1 MKITSK
7 RKAGWTASTGAAL
20 LALSLPWWAPNIY
33 LVHLATLI
41 AVYWILIAGLDLVIG
56 YMGLLSIGHVG
67 LLAIG
72 AYGYAILAG
81 TLGWNP
87 LLTLAAVSVLGGVCG
102 FLLGLPALRLPGFY
116 FAMATLAFSL
126 MVGEF
131 SLAQADLTGGGAGI
145 AAPSFAPPFDTPAG
159 LYWLTAGVAIG
170 VTWVTWNVVRTMW
183 GRGMIALRDSTVAAA
198 ACGVPTYRVRLVVF
212 TFSGVTAGLAGALF
226 ATLQSYIT
234 PETFVFEL
242 GLFFFICIVI
252 GGRGSIVGPLIGTI
266 VLTAL
271 PELVAP
277 LARYGQLFYG
287 VLLLAVVLL
296 LPEGLGQLRLRVGVR
311 RRAARHEHEHE
322 ALTPDIELL
331 KRAILAAR
339 EAA

>member
-1 MKITSK
+1 MNAIPK
-7 RKAGWTASTGAAL
+7 RKAGFSVSLAVAA
-20 LALSLPWWAPNIY
+20 LALSLPLWAPNPY

-41 AVYWILIAGLDLVIG
+41 AVYWILIAGLDLVVG

-81 TLGWNP
+81 TLSFDP
-87 LLTLAAVSVLGGVCG
+87 MLTLVAVSMLGGVCG

-131 SLAQADLTGGGAGI
+131 SLAQGDLTGGGAGI
-145 AAPSFAPPFDTPAG
+145 AAPMFSAPFDTPDG
-159 LYWLTAGVAIG
+159 FYWLVTGVAIA

-183 GRGMIALRDSTVAAA
+183 GRGMIALRDSEVAAA
-198 ACGVPTYRVRLVVF
+198 ACGVPMYRVRLVVF

-252 GGRGSIVGPLIGTI
+252 GGRGSIAGPLFGTI

-277 LARYGQLFYG
+277 LARFGQLFYG
-287 VLLLAVVLL
+287 LLLLAIVLL
-296 LPEGLGQLRLRVGVR
+296 LPEGLGQLHAVFSSKKHREK
-311 RRAARHEHEHE
+311 HEHA
-322 ALTPDIELL
+322 ALTPDLDVL
-331 KRAILAAR
+331 KAAILASR
-339 EAA
+339 EVA

>member
-1 MKITSK
+1 MNLGSK
-7 RKAGWTASTGAAL
+7 QALQKRASYIAAL
-20 LALSLPWWAPNIY
+20 AAASVPLWSPNPY

-41 AVYWILIAGLDLVIG
+41 AVYWILISGLNLVVG
-56 YMGLLSIGHVG
+56 FMGLLSIGHVG

-72 AYGYAILAG
+72 AYGFALLAG
-81 TLGWNP
+81 TLGWDP
-87 LLTLAAVSVLGGVCG
+87 LLTLPAVGVIGGACG

-131 SLAQADLTGGGAGI
+131 TLAQGDLTGGGAGI
-145 AAPSFAPPFDTPAG
+145 AAPLFNPPFNTPSAF
-159 LYWLTAGVAIG
+159 YWLVVGMAAL
-170 VTWVTWNVVRTMW
+170 VTWITWNVSRMMW
-183 GRGMIALRDSTVAAA
+183 GRGMIALRDSEVAAA
-198 ACGVPTYRVRLVVF
+198 SVGVPVYRIRLTVF
-212 TFSGVTAGLAGALF
+212 TFSGVTAGVGGALF
-226 ATLQSYIT
+226 ASLQSYIT

-252 GGRGSIVGPLIGTI
+252 GGRGSIAGPLMGTI

-277 LARYGQLFYG
+277 LARFGQLFYG

-296 LPEGLGQLRLRVGVR
+296 IPEGLGQLPALLHWKKQKATHVHEPLVPDMEMLKAAIRAG
-311 RRAARHEHEHE
+311 RRA
-322 ALTPDIELL
+322 
-331 KRAILAAR
+331 
-339 EAA
+339 